1 MTPVALVTG
10 AGSGIGRATVLQLLE
25 YEWHVHALDLRRPE
39 FADDRVTAHECDVTD
54 EDALRAV
61 SASIGAI
68 DGIVTAAGVNLRP
81 RDAPTRYLERAA
93 WDATLSINLT
103 GTMLTVRAFDSN
115 LREGG
120 AITTIGSTAALAGTP
135 GADAYTASKGAITAL
150 TRAWASDLA
159 RYRIRVNSVC
169 PGVTDTPMMGDVVQ
183 HIDANKFLTT
193 PQHRFATPEEIAY
206 VVAFT
211 LQPRNSYMSGAI
223 IPVDGGATA
232 HLAGMPFPMVRAKAP
247 LSQNRTDS

>member
-10 AGSGIGRATVLQLLE
+10 AGSGIGRASVVQLLE
-25 YEWHVHALDLRRPE
+25 LGWRVHALDLRRPE

-61 SASIGAI
+61 SGSIGEI

-81 RDAPTRYLERAA
+81 QDAPVRYLERDA
-93 WDATLSINLT
+93 WDRTLAINLT
-103 GTMLTVRAFDSN
+103 GTMLTVRTFHAN

-135 GADAYTASKGAITAL
+135 GADAYTATKGAITAL
-150 TRAWASDLA
+150 TRAWASDLS

-169 PGVTDTPMMGDVVQ
+169 PGATDTPMMGDVLK
-183 HIDANKFLTT
+183 HIDTDKFLTT

-211 LQPRNSYMSGAI
+211 LQPQNSYMSGAI

-232 HLAGMPFPMVRAKAP
+232 HLAGMPFPTVRTKSTSN
-247 LSQNRTDS
+247 LNRTDK